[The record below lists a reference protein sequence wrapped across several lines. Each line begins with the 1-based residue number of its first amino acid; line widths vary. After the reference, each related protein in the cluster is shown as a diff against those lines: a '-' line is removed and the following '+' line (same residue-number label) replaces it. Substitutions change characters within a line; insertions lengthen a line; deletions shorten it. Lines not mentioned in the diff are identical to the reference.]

1 MTDSSMHLRVTWIL
15 KCIVILMSTVHL
27 ILFVYNSVKICS
39 YHSLQLDFG
48 EGILLGNIRRLLEFK
63 TIYPNIRTEPI
74 LGVYPPIY
82 QLLSAGVA
90 TVVGLN
96 LAAGRIISLLSVAIT
111 TYIIYRMAY
120 IEDKFLRFSLPAL
133 FLSSPVIMGWGPL
146 MRVDPLAVLFNIS
159 GLYVYVYYKGKNRLI
174 LSCMMFALAALT
186 KQNMF
191 AGILSV
197 ILFLILKKRWREV
210 STIILYYLT
219 IFLSITASLVFLT
232 GGHYVAHVYLYHWG
246 HPFDISRLELLLL
259 FLQEHSPMLI
269 GVVGIAFLC
278 KKKEFI
284 SPFCFYLLTT
294 LLFSL
299 SIAKSGAAG
308 NYFIE
313 PLAALVIFLSVSWS
327 HLKKYKYVNSGSMTA
342 NYLHIALILIITI
355 QFTVYAQSI
364 SLIPSPEE
372 DKRFTF
378 QMSLLR
384 YLEGINE
391 NVLCEYATPC
401 VIAEKG
407 PAIDWFILS
416 RVFQNNLWNEHEF
429 VDIIKKNYSLLVLS
443 FNMTSMNG
451 FSTYDNDRFTYNL
464 IMELRE
470 NYTLKDKIG
479 FYYIYAINQ

>member
-1 MTDSSMHLRVTWIL
+1 
-15 KCIVILMSTVHL
+15 MSTVHL

-39 YHSLQLDFG
+39 YHNLQLDFG

-159 GLYVYVYYKGKNRLI
+159 GLYIYVYYKGKNRLI

-246 HPFDISRLELLLL
+246 HPFDISRLEFLLL

-284 SPFCFYLLTT
+284 IPFCFYVLTT
-294 LLFSL
+294 LLSSL
-299 SIAKSGAAG
+299 LVAKSGAAG

-313 PLAALVIFLSVSWS
+313 PLAALVIFLAVSWS
-327 HLKKYKYVNSGSMTA
+327 HLKRCKHVNSDLMTTTHL
-342 NYLHIALILIITI
+342 YIALILIITI
-355 QFTVYAQSI
+355 QYTVYAHSMN
-364 SLIPSPEE
+364 LIPSLEE
-372 DKRFTF
+372 DKRFIS

-391 NVLCEYATPC
+391 KVLCADATPC
-401 VIAEKG
+401 VISGKG

-416 RVFQNNLWNEHEF
+416 RVFENNLWNEREF
-429 VDIIKKNYSLLVLS
+429 VDIIKRDFSLLVLP
-443 FNMTSMNG
+443 FNITSSDN
-451 FSTYDNDRFTYNL
+451 FSTYNNDRFTYNL
-464 IMELRE
+464 IMELKD
-470 NYTLKDKIG
+470 NYTLKGKIG
-479 FYYIYAINQ
+479 FYYIYAINQSGRIS